1 MANKLE
7 MGIRRVGDLIDFN
20 QDTPEVKVTLDRSE
34 KGISVTVPWSD
45 PDSPYAQWFLRDG
58 GRIEIPPRPDPLPAP
73 KRVLFHDSHGSVL
86 LVGCFPRGFHS
97 NVMGPGSGTLW
108 ARAAIMGVDGDV
120 NFERPHGMQT
130 EISGLRAWLG
140 ITSWQEE
147 FDRADGHRRARL
159 RSQHTPDIGLGEHGG
174 VSLCFRPGWR
184 IAHEDGGDRRI
195 VHDLVHCVTRGGDP
209 LAWDEHQQLHRA
221 IRDLLVLSR
230 WHAESCVVSRVLHKD
245 DPLRTMDGKEH
256 GEQWRDVIVPD
267 DSPAVPPSGFR
278 DHLLRFAELK
288 EEGIGCW
295 IALRN
300 SFARALD
307 PVITSLDIRKA
318 SPSTMLAHTGPGLEA
333 LGYLLLVRD
342 GKSERVAGSATLRER
357 FDRILADL
365 GDCLPFDGPTWA
377 ADTAK
382 AYNGLKHANR
392 AEPDPVD
399 VLNGW
404 RSSVMV
410 VRAWVAI
417 ELGTPAVDVKARLA
431 RDPQRHPYVKAE

>member
-7 MGIRRVGDLIDFN
+7 MGVGRVGDLFDFN
-20 QDTPEVKVTLDRSE
+20 HDTPEVKVTLDRSE
-34 KGISVTVPWSD
+34 KGISVTVPWSE
-45 PDSPYAQWFLRDG
+45 PDSPYAQWFLGDG
-58 GRIEIPPRPDPLPAP
+58 GRIEIQPRPDPLPAP

-86 LVGCFPRGFHS
+86 LIGCFPRGFHS
-97 NVMGPGSGTLW
+97 NLMGPGSGRLW
-108 ARAAIMGVDGDV
+108 ARAAIMDVDGDV

-130 EISGLRAWLG
+130 EVSGLRAWLG

-147 FDRADGHRRARL
+147 RSWANGHRRAYL
-159 RSQHTPDIGLGEHGG
+159 RSQDTPAIELGEHGG
-174 VSLCFRPGWR
+174 VSLRFRPGWR
-184 IAHEDGGDRRI
+184 IAPEDGGDRRT
-195 VHDLVHCVTRGGDP
+195 VHDLVQCVTRSDEP

-230 WHAESCVVSRVLHKD
+230 WHAESCVVSHVLHKD

-288 EEGIGCW
+288 EEGIGRW

-300 SFARALD
+300 AFARALD
-307 PVITSLDIRKA
+307 PVITSLDIREA
-318 SPSTMLAHTGPGLEA
+318 SASTMLAHTGPGLEA
-333 LGYLLLVRD
+333 LGYLLLIRD
-342 GKSERVAGSATLRER
+342 GKSERAARNANLRER

-365 GDCLPFDGPTWA
+365 GDSLPFDGPTWA
-377 ADTAK
+377 IDTAA

-392 AEPDPVD
+392 AEPHPVD
-399 VLNGW
+399 VLNAW
-404 RSSVMV
+404 RTSVLV

-417 ELGTPAVDVKARLA
+417 ELGTPVDDVKARLA
-431 RDPQRHPYVKAE
+431 RDPQRHPYVKVE